1 MATTNF
7 SGAGAGSVSSDTTVE
22 TTNKKV
28 MAHNEVSS
36 PINILQSGVPV
47 GEHSRSLTAMDPTHV
62 ASSSLARNV
71 SATPPSVVG
80 RPPIATHILN
90 NQNAS
95 PEIGHETSNGAVLV
109 NNNGDQH
116 VKVFMD
122 GRRLGQRVNLSAHH
136 SYEELTQTLDGMFRE
151 CGLNTEGVGP
161 SYLLS
166 GQFEYV
172 LTFQDQEG
180 DLMFAA
186 DYLWPEFQRLVKKIR
201 ITKNPEFL
209 RLGYHERA
217 VEAAASEESR
227 TTDNI

>member
-1 MATTNF
+1 MATANF

-22 TTNKKV
+22 TKIV
-28 MAHNEVSS
+28 MAHYEVSS
-36 PINILQSGVPV
+36 PINISNLGF
-47 GEHSRSLTAMDPTHV
+47 L
-62 ASSSLARNV
+62 
-71 SATPPSVVG
+71 VVG
-80 RPPIATHILN
+80 QPLIATHILN

-109 NNNGDQH
+109 NNGDQH

-186 DYLWPEFQRLVKKIR
+186 DYLWPYVSSISHIEFQRLVKKIR
-201 ITKNPEFL
+201 ITKNPESL
-209 RLGYHERA
+209 RLGYRERA